1 MWELIQANRRR
12 SIFLFFGM
20 GIILILLGY
29 FVGATFLGQEGGPF
43 GIFLALIIWSVLSL
57 ISYFAGS
64 KIILSLSNAKEVT
77 KDVHPQLFNIVE
89 EMTIAANLPK
99 MPKIYIVNEQAP
111 NAFATGRKPED
122 SIVAV
127 TAGLLSQLNRDEL
140 QGVIAHEISH
150 IVNRDVLFMTFAG
163 IMLGAIVIIAEISLR
178 GHWFGLGGSS
188 LNRYNNKSSGGGNAQ
203 LVIMVLS
210 LILAILAP
218 ILARFLYFAISRKRE
233 YLADASGVRLTR
245 YPEGLASALEKLSQ
259 NRFNLRSA
267 TKATAGMYIVNP
279 LKKTGMQISDLTSTH
294 PPISERIRILRGM
307 MHGVDYADYQTSYNK
322 IKNTSDKIIPKSG
335 LDEKTII
342 PVLAGMK
349 AAAELSQK
357 EQQRKL
363 GNIVM
368 NVNGYNFYNCKCGV
382 TIKVP
387 PNFEGDKIKCPRCGE
402 VQIKQASQ

>member
-12 SIFLFFGM
+12 SLFLFFGM

-57 ISYFAGS
+57 VSYFAGS

-99 MPKIYIVNEQAP
+99 MPKIFIVNEQAP
-111 NAFATGRKPED
+111 NAFAAGRKPED
-122 SIVAV
+122 SVVAV

-163 IMLGAIVIIAEISLR
+163 IMLGAIVIIAEVSLR

-188 LNRYNNKSSGGGNAQ
+188 LNRYNNKSSGGGNVQ
-203 LVIMVLS
+203 VVIMVLS

-259 NRFNLRSA
+259 NRFNLKSA
-267 TKATAGMYIVNP
+267 NKATAGMYIVNP
-279 LKKTGMQISDLTSTH
+279 LKEKGMQLSNLSSTH
-294 PPISERIRILRGM
+294 PPLNERIKILRGM
-307 MHGVDYADYQTSYNK
+307 MHGVDFADYQTSYSKTKGTN
-322 IKNTSDKIIPKSG
+322 
-335 LDEKTII
+335 ETII
-342 PVLAGMK
+342 PPSGLKTTKDIPILGDIIPTAD
-349 AAAELSQK
+349 LTQK
-357 EQQRKL
+357 ETQRKL

-368 NVNGYNFYNCKCGV
+368 GVNGYNFYNCKCGV

-387 PNFEGDKIKCPRCGE
+387 PTFEGNSVKCPRCGE
-402 VQIKQASQ
+402 INISKE

>member
-12 SIFLFFGM
+12 SFLLFLGM
-20 GIILILLGY
+20 GIILLLLGY
-29 FVGATFLGQEGGPF
+29 FFGETFIGQGGGSF
-43 GIFLALIIWSVLSL
+43 GIFIALILWSVLSL

-64 KIILSLSNAKEVT
+64 KVILSLSNAKEVT
-77 KDVHPQLFNIVE
+77 KDIHPQLFNIVE

-111 NAFATGRKPED
+111 NAFAAGRNPED

-150 IVNRDVLFMTFAG
+150 IINRDVLFMTFAG

-203 LVIMVLS
+203 LVIMVFS
-210 LILAILAP
+210 LALAILAP
-218 ILARFLYFAISRKRE
+218 ILARLLYFAISRKRE

-259 NRFNLRSA
+259 NRFNLKSA
-267 TKATAGMYIVNP
+267 NKATAGMYIVNP
-279 LKKTGMQISDLTSTH
+279 LKKTGMQISDLSSTH
-294 PPISERIRILRGM
+294 PPLTERIKILRGM
-307 MHGVDYADYQTSYNK
+307 MHGVDYADYQTVYNK
-322 IKNTSDKIIPKSG
+322 VKNNSEQLIPDSG
-335 LDEKTII
+335 LKAVQDIPII
-342 PVLAGMK
+342 GGMIPTPNLTK
-349 AAAELSQK
+349 K
-357 EQQRKL
+357 EEQRKL

-368 NVNGYNFYNCKCGV
+368 GVNGYNFYNCKCGV

-387 PNFEGDKIKCPRCGE
+387 PTFEGNSVKCPRCGE
-402 VQIKQASQ
+402 VNIAN

>member
-12 SIFLFFGM
+12 SIFLFIGM

-29 FVGATFLGQEGGPF
+29 FVGATFLGQDGGAF
-43 GIFLALIIWSVLSL
+43 GVFLALIIWSVLSL

-111 NAFATGRKPED
+111 NAFAAGRKPED
-122 SIVAV
+122 SVVAI

-163 IMLGAIVIIAEISLR
+163 IMLGAIVIIAEVSLR
-178 GHWFGLGGSS
+178 GHWFGLGGGSS
-188 LNRYNNKSSGGGNAQ
+188 LNRYNNRSSGGNNAQ
-203 LVIMVLS
+203 AIFMVIS

-218 ILARFLYFAISRKRE
+218 ILARLLYFAISRKRE
-233 YLADASGVRLTR
+233 YLADANAVRLTR
-245 YPEGLASALEKLSQ
+245 YPKGLASALEKLSQ
-259 NRFNLRSA
+259 NRFNLKSA
-267 TKATAGMYIVNP
+267 NKATAGMYIVNP
-279 LKKTGMQISDLTSTH
+279 LKKTGLQISNLSSTH

-307 MHGVDYADYQTSYNK
+307 VHGVDYADYQTSYNK
-322 IKNTSDKIIPKSG
+322 IKNTSEKIIPKSG

-387 PNFEGDKIKCPRCGE
+387 PTFKGDSIKCPRCGE
-402 VQIKQASQ
+402 INIKN

>member
-1 MWELIQANRRR
+1 MWELIQANRRK

-99 MPKIYIVNEQAP
+99 MPKIYIVNEEAP
-111 NAFATGRKPED
+111 NAFAAGRKPED
-122 SIVAV
+122 SVVAV

-150 IVNRDVLFMTFAG
+150 IVNRDVLFMTFAA

-294 PPISERIRILRGM
+294 PPISERIKILRGM
-307 MHGVDYADYQTSYNK
+307 MHGVDFADYQTSYNK
-322 IKNTSDKIIPKSG
+322 IKNTSEKIIPKSG

-349 AAAELSQK
+349 VAADLSRK
-357 EQQRKL
+357 EQQREL

-402 VQIKQASQ
+402 VQIKQVR

>member
-111 NAFATGRKPED
+111 NAFAAGRKPED
-122 SIVAV
+122 SVVAV

-233 YLADASGVRLTR
+233 YLADANGVRLTR

-259 NRFNLRSA
+259 NRFDLKSA
-267 TKATAGMYIVNP
+267 NKATAGMYIVNP
-279 LKKTGMQISDLTSTH
+279 LKKTGMQLSNLSSTH
-294 PPISERIRILRGM
+294 PPITERIKILRGM
-307 MHGVDYADYQTSYNK
+307 MHGVDFADYQTAYNK
-322 IKNTSDKIIPKSG
+322 TKNNSEKIIPPSG
-335 LDEKTII
+335 LKTVKDI
-342 PVLAGMK
+342 PILGDMIPTPHLTK
-349 AAAELSQK
+349 K
-357 EQQRKL
+357 EEQRKL

-368 NVNGYNFYNCKCGV
+368 GVNGYNFYNCKCGV

-387 PNFEGDKIKCPRCGE
+387 PTFEGNSVKCPRCGE
-402 VQIKQASQ
+402 VNISEK

>member
-111 NAFATGRKPED
+111 NAFAAGRKPED
-122 SIVAV
+122 SVVAV

-233 YLADASGVRLTR
+233 YLADANGVRLTR

-259 NRFNLRSA
+259 NRFDLKSA
-267 TKATAGMYIVNP
+267 NKATAGMYIVNP
-279 LKKTGMQISDLTSTH
+279 LKKTGMQLSNLSSTH
-294 PPISERIRILRGM
+294 PPITERIKILRGM
-307 MHGVDYADYQTSYNK
+307 MHGVDFADYQTAYNK
-322 IKNTSDKIIPKSG
+322 TKNNSEKIIPPSG
-335 LDEKTII
+335 LKTEKDI
-342 PVLAGMK
+342 PILGDMIPTPHLTK
-349 AAAELSQK
+349 K
-357 EQQRKL
+357 EEQRKL

-368 NVNGYNFYNCKCGV
+368 GVNGYNFYNCKCGV

-387 PNFEGDKIKCPRCGE
+387 PTFEGNSVKCPRCGE
-402 VQIKQASQ
+402 VNISEK

>member
-12 SIFLFFGM
+12 SFLLFLGM
-20 GIILILLGY
+20 GIILLLLGY
-29 FVGATFLGQEGGPF
+29 FFGESFLGQGGGSF
-43 GIFLALIIWSVLSL
+43 GIFIALILWSVLSL

-64 KIILSLSNAKEVT
+64 KVILSLSNAKEVT
-77 KDVHPQLFNIVE
+77 KDIHPQLFNIVE

-111 NAFATGRKPED
+111 NAFAAGRNPED

-150 IVNRDVLFMTFAG
+150 IINRDVLFMTFAG

-203 LVIMVLS
+203 LVIMVFS
-210 LILAILAP
+210 LALAILAP
-218 ILARFLYFAISRKRE
+218 ILARLLYFAISRKRE

-259 NRFNLRSA
+259 NRFNLKSA
-267 TKATAGMYIVNP
+267 NKATAGMYIVNP
-279 LKKTGMQISDLTSTH
+279 LKKTGMQISDLSSTH
-294 PPISERIRILRGM
+294 PPLTERIKILRGM
-307 MHGVDYADYQTSYNK
+307 MHGVDYADYQTVYNK
-322 IKNTSDKIIPKSG
+322 VKNNSEQLIPDSG
-335 LDEKTII
+335 LKAVQDIPII
-342 PVLAGMK
+342 GGMIPTPNLTK
-349 AAAELSQK
+349 K
-357 EQQRKL
+357 EEQRKL

-368 NVNGYNFYNCKCGV
+368 GVNGYNFYNCKCGV

-387 PNFEGDKIKCPRCGE
+387 PTFEGNSVKCPRCGE
-402 VQIKQASQ
+402 VNIAN

>member
-12 SIFLFFGM
+12 SLFLFFGM

-57 ISYFAGS
+57 VSYFAGS

-99 MPKIYIVNEQAP
+99 MPKIFIVNEQAP
-111 NAFATGRKPED
+111 NAFAAGRKPED
-122 SIVAV
+122 SVVAV

-163 IMLGAIVIIAEISLR
+163 IMLGAIVIIAEVSLR

-188 LNRYNNKSSGGGNAQ
+188 LNRYNNKSSGGGNVQ
-203 LVIMVLS
+203 VVIMVLS

-259 NRFNLRSA
+259 NRFNLKSA
-267 TKATAGMYIVNP
+267 NKATAGMYIVNP
-279 LKKTGMQISDLTSTH
+279 LKEKGMQLSNLSSTH
-294 PPISERIRILRGM
+294 PPLNERIKILRGM
-307 MHGVDYADYQTSYNK
+307 MHGVDFADYQTSYSKTKGTN
-322 IKNTSDKIIPKSG
+322 
-335 LDEKTII
+335 ETII
-342 PVLAGMK
+342 PPSGLKTTKDIPILGDIIPTAN
-349 AAAELSQK
+349 LTQK
-357 EQQRKL
+357 ETQRKL

-368 NVNGYNFYNCKCGV
+368 GVNGYNFYNCKCGV

-387 PNFEGDKIKCPRCGE
+387 PTFEGNSVKCPRCGE
-402 VQIKQASQ
+402 INISKE

>member
-111 NAFATGRKPED
+111 NAFAAGRKPED
-122 SIVAV
+122 SLVAV

-233 YLADASGVRLTR
+233 YLADANGVRLTR

-259 NRFNLRSA
+259 NRFDLKSA
-267 TKATAGMYIVNP
+267 NKATAGMYIVNP
-279 LKKTGMQISDLTSTH
+279 LKKTGMQLSNLSSTH
-294 PPISERIRILRGM
+294 PPITERIKILRGM
-307 MHGVDYADYQTSYNK
+307 MHGVDFADYQTAYNK
-322 IKNTSDKIIPKSG
+322 TKNNSEKIIPPSG
-335 LDEKTII
+335 LKTVKDI
-342 PVLAGMK
+342 PILGDMIPTPHLTK
-349 AAAELSQK
+349 K
-357 EQQRKL
+357 EEQRKL

-368 NVNGYNFYNCKCGV
+368 GVNGYNFYNCKCGV

-387 PNFEGDKIKCPRCGE
+387 PTFESNSVKCPRCGE
-402 VQIKQASQ
+402 VNISEK